1 MMIKVLVMINDLVL
15 MIKNEYFVM
24 IHVLVV
30 LKWSWWR
37 KKNWVFDEDIRVG
50 DDNFVV
56 FCDDEDDGFFDVFV
70 MVCLPRSYNVSFL
83 DSGIYFCI
91 FIKL

>member
-1 MMIKVLVMINDLVL
+1 MMKKVLVMINDLVL

-30 LKWSWWR
+30 MKWSWWR
-37 KKNWVFDEDIRVG
+37 KKNWVFDEDTRVG

-56 FCDDEDDGFFDVFV
+56 FCDDEDDGFFLCFCDGVFA
-70 MVCLPRSYNVSFL
+70 
-83 DSGIYFCI
+83 
-91 FIKL
+91 